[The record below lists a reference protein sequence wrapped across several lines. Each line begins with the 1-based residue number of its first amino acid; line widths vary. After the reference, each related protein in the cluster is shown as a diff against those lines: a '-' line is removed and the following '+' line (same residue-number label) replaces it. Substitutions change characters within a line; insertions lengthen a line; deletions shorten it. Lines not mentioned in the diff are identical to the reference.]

1 MTTSTGTLVLQR
13 GVTGFFNWD
22 ERGAIPEF
30 HFREFKLV
38 IHVVARELSCSAT
51 NLVERGVT
59 PNFHSAL
66 IACEDQ
72 SILILGHSIYPIF
85 AIAKPLEHSSQCL
98 RFIDID
104 KVSQIVND
112 HFPHV
117 TLASAQRLTQKLSG
131 TDLVELDE
139 FELEQVKYWK
149 PETVGELVFNWWD

>member
-1 MTTSTGTLVLQR
+1 MTTSTRTLVLQR

-30 HFREFKLV
+30 RFGDFKLV
-38 IHVVARELSCSAT
+38 IHVVARQLTGSAP
-51 NLVERGVT
+51 NLKERGVT

-66 IACEDQ
+66 IAFEDQ

-85 AIAKPLEHSSQCL
+85 AIAKPLEDSSHRL
-98 RFIDID
+98 RFIDVD

-112 HFPHV
+112 HFAHV
-117 TLASAQRLTQKLSG
+117 TLASAQRLAQKLTG
-131 TDLVELDE
+131 TDLAELDE